1 MSVETPPIV
10 TLPGERKLTLQ
21 EQLQRTDAN
30 VCINRTDKH
39 TLCDTHV
46 NVGVFFD
53 GTGNNMLINRA
64 SPAHS
69 ANTMKREASHD

>member
-10 TLPGERKLTLQ
+10 TLPGERKLTLK
-21 EQLQRTDAN
+21 EMHQRTQAN

-46 NVGVFFD
+46 NVGIFFG
-53 GTGNNMLINRA
+53 GTGNNILLNRT
-64 SPAHS
+64 SSDHS
-69 ANTMKREASHD
+69 ANTVKRESSHD